1 MLPKVE
7 GSKKRYK
14 GGGGVGVGEGNDIG
28 SVYIRVIK
36 PSTHCTLPFVVL
48 KRQSCKFSF

>member
-1 MLPKVE
+1 MLSKVE

-14 GGGGVGVGEGNDIG
+14 GGGDDIG

-36 PSTHCTLPFVVL
+36 PSTHCPL
-48 KRQSCKFSF
+48 

>member
-1 MLPKVE
+1 MLSKVE

-14 GGGGVGVGEGNDIG
+14 GGGGGGNDIG

-36 PSTHCTLPFVVL
+36 PSTHCPL
-48 KRQSCKFSF
+48 

>member
-1 MLPKVE
+1 MLSKVE

-14 GGGGVGVGEGNDIG
+14 GGGGGGGGGGGDDIG

-36 PSTHCTLPFVVL
+36 PSTHCPL
-48 KRQSCKFSF
+48 

>member
-1 MLPKVE
+1 MLSKVE

-14 GGGGVGVGEGNDIG
+14 GGGGGGDDIG

-36 PSTHCTLPFVVL
+36 PSTHCPL
-48 KRQSCKFSF
+48 